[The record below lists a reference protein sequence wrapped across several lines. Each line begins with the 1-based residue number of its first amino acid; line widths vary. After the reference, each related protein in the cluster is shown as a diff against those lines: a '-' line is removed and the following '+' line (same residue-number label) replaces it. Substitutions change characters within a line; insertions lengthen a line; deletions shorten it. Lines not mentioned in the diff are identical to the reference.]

1 MPKDTGP
8 KCACLYAFVWAHC
21 VCFIYIYFLMKNI
34 LKFELHSYVLLLLF
48 QTKSI
53 FKRANKSN
61 AHYSIIALMHII
73 ARCIKSRD
81 LKSPFNFTRILT
93 VCLLAFPFPQLFPE
107 QKLGFWPSAP
117 NSFRS

>member
-1 MPKDTGP
+1 
-8 KCACLYAFVWAHC
+8 
-21 VCFIYIYFLMKNI
+21 MKNI

-117 NSFRS
+117 NSFRSW